1 MTRENAKKL
10 LPIIAAYAEGKVIQ
24 MKFAR
29 ADKWKDINEP
39 TFDFAPGHYR
49 IKPEPRIFN
58 AVIDPDSSV
67 MVVRES
73 ATDKELRDWTPIKLL
88 EILD

>member
-39 TFDFAPGHYR
+39 TFDSPPELYR
-49 IKPEPRIFN
+49 IKPEPRIFD
-58 AVIDPDSSV
+58 AFI
-67 MVVRES
+67 
-73 ATDKELRDWTPIKLL
+73 RDDGQHLTNNPMFSDHHKFTPIKLQ
-88 EILD
+88 EIID

>member
-10 LPIIAAYAEGKVIQ
+10 LPIITAYAEGKTIQ
-24 MKFAR
+24 VLLNPEGWT
-29 ADKWKDINEP
+29 DSIGGLG
-39 TFDFAPGHYR
+39 FDSPPEHYR